1 MPKRSCSRHGVTR
14 SPFSSSTVSLL
25 AACAGAVLLLAA
37 CGGSKATPDPYAY
50 ASRPLAVRDD
60 GAVMA
65 SKVVSVHTLSFAG
78 ANGSRIGAVLIVPRA
93 PGRHAAVLFLH
104 GSGGSRQSL
113 LVPAAEL
120 ANRGAVTMTISQPN
134 DAATFRPLVV
144 NARRALDL
152 LSARADVDPKR
163 LGVVGYSLGA
173 QTAAILAGDEPRL
186 KAVGIVAGRG
196 SPVTLYWIARTHAQL
211 YFQAG
216 TLDQVVPQEQL
227 AALIRAAPGHP
238 RVSWYP
244 LDHGMSVES
253 FDDQMG
259 WQARV
264 LGVVG

>member
-1 MPKRSCSRHGVTR
+1 MKT
-14 SPFSSSTVSLL
+14 
-25 AACAGAVLLLAA
+25 
-37 CGGSKATPDPYAY
+37 TPDPYAY
-50 ASRPLAVRDD
+50 APRPLAVHDD

-65 SKVVSVHTLSFAG
+65 SKAVSVHTLSFAG
-78 ANGSRIGAVLIVPRA
+78 ANGSRIGAVLVVPRA
-93 PGRHAAVLFLH
+93 TGRHAAVLFLH

-196 SPVTLYWIARTHAQL
+196 SRVPLYWIARTHAQL

-216 TLDQVVPQEQL
+216 TLDQVVPQQQL
-227 AALIRAAPGHP
+227 VRLIRAAPGHP

-253 FDDQMG
+253 FDDQVA

>member
-1 MPKRSCSRHGVTR
+1 MH
-14 SPFSSSTVSLL
+14 
-25 AACAGAVLLLAA
+25 
-37 CGGSKATPDPYAY
+37 
-50 ASRPLAVRDD
+50 DD
-60 GAVMA
+60 G
-65 SKVVSVHTLSFAG
+65 VVQSNKQLVVHTLSFAG
-78 ANGSRIGAVLIVPRA
+78 ANGTRVAAVLIVPRA

-104 GSGGSRQSL
+104 GSGGTRADL

-120 ANRGAVTMTISQPN
+120 AARGAVTMTISQPN

-152 LSARADVDPKR
+152 LEARADVDRKR

-173 QTAAILAGDEPRL
+173 QTAAILAGDDPQL

-196 SPVTLYWIARTHAQL
+196 TSLTRYWIARTHAQL

-216 TLDQVVPQEQL
+216 TLDQVVPHAQL
-227 AALIRAAPGHP
+227 VALIHAAPGQP

-244 LDHGMSVES
+244 TDHGMSLQS
-253 FDDQMG
+253 FDDQVA

-264 LGVVG
+264 LR